1 MPLSLRILTGLLFGI
16 AIGAALSFLQFG
28 QLSAV
33 LAIAGVVGTL
43 WLNALK
49 MTIVPLI
56 FTLVVSSINSVS
68 KTISAGRLATQ
79 TLILISILL
88 IGGAIMSAV
97 ISPLLLAIWPVTN
110 EASHGLL
117 SAVSASHRAILPA
130 QPVADMIT
138 AIVPPNALAAAS
150 QGDMVP
156 FVFFTLVFGF
166 ALATL
171 AETPRAELTRV
182 LGAVAETM
190 IVIINW
196 ILQIAP
202 LGVFAL
208 GMKLGASGGANAAG
222 ALGHYIAITVI
233 VGLISILSLYPLVKL
248 RGISLRL
255 FAGRIAPAQ
264 VVAVST
270 SSSLASLPAMIESA
284 ADLRIPSP
292 IAGLVLPL
300 AVTTFRYTSPAMNVA
315 AGLWIASLYGLHP
328 SPSQIVATGAV
339 SLVGSVAAVGLPGA
353 INLFITYVPIC
364 AVLGLP
370 VDVLPLLLAVD
381 AIPDLIKTVGNV
393 TADLT
398 LATLMQGRSFSM
410 AAIRSTNAAG

>member
-1 MPLSLRILTGLLFGI
+1 MPLSIRILIGLLLGI
-16 AIGAALSFLQFG
+16 AIGAALSFLHFG
-28 QLSAV
+28 QLSAI
-33 LAIAGVVGTL
+33 LATAGVVGTL

-79 TLILISILL
+79 TLIMISILL
-88 IGGAIMSAV
+88 ISGAILSAV
-97 ISPLLLAIWPVTN
+97 VSPLLLAIWPVTTD
-110 EASHGLL
+110 ASHGLL
-117 SAVSASHRAILPA
+117 SAVGASHRAILPA

-138 AIVPPNALAAAS
+138 AIIPPNALAAAS

-171 AETPRAELTRV
+171 SETPRAELTKV
-182 LGAVAETM
+182 LGAVAQTM
-190 IVIINW
+190 VVIINW
-196 ILQIAP
+196 ILLVAP

-208 GMKLGASGGANAAG
+208 GIRLGASGSANAAG
-222 ALGHYIAITVI
+222 ALGHYIAVTVI
-233 VGLISILSLYPLVKL
+233 IGLISILSLYPLVKL
-248 RGISLRL
+248 RGIPIRF
-255 FAGRIAPAQ
+255 FAARIAPAQ
-264 VVAVST
+264 MVAVST

-284 ADLRIPSP
+284 ADLGIPSP
-292 IAGLVLPL
+292 TAGLVLPL

-328 SPSQIVATGAV
+328 TPSQIVATGAV

-364 AVLGLP
+364 VVLGLP

-381 AIPDLIKTVGNV
+381 AIPDIIKTVGNV

-398 LATLMQGRSFSM
+398 LATLMPEAPAFRS
-410 AAIRSTNAAG
+410 G